1 MNYQF
6 EWDVVKAK
14 TNLYKHG
21 VSFKEATE
29 VFLDPLHLS
38 IVDSKHS
45 ETEAR
50 WITIGASK
58 TSKLHLV
65 VHTFVE
71 HYDEDITN
79 IRIISARPASKHEQ
93 RQYKET

>member
-14 TNLYKHG
+14 TNLHKHG
-21 VSFKEATE
+21 VSFKDATE

-38 IVDSKHS
+38 ILDSEHS
-45 ETEAR
+45 DTEER
-50 WITIGASK
+50 WITIGESK
-58 TSKLHLV
+58 ICKLHLV

-71 HYDEDITN
+71 HYDEGITN

-93 RQYKET
+93 QQYKET